1 MKKSLLL
8 FFSILLLPAFTSFAQ
23 EIKTVSYK
31 DFVKECTKSDGQI
44 PNLKVV
50 QWIPQEFWKI
60 VGTEIKMPPEL
71 MIRIETEMSRYLF
84 FIVTE
89 SMDSSRNIGFKSDE
103 EIRKSIKLTDR
114 LNNQYDP
121 VDPKDISSG
130 VSKLLSLLKPSLQK
144 IFGEF
149 GKGGRFFLF
158 NSVLKDKQEPI
169 NVTKINTFKLSL
181 EIPPT
186 LTPFYQGA
194 LIP

>member
-1 MKKSLLL
+1 
-8 FFSILLLPAFTSFAQ
+8 
-23 EIKTVSYK
+23 
-31 DFVKECTKSDGQI
+31 
-44 PNLKVV
+44 
-50 QWIPQEFWKI
+50 
-60 VGTEIKMPPEL
+60 MPPEL

-169 NVTKINTFKLSL
+169 NVTKINTFKLSWDKNEFIWVL
-181 EIPPT
+181 PFSSFLPPKYCPVDKQIMKGEWSYCPIHGVK
-186 LTPFYQGA
+186 LV
-194 LIP
+194 